1 MNQGIKYILLASFF
15 FSIINVLVKYLS
27 AIPSIEIVFFRS
39 LVTIVLSSIT
49 IYKLKLK
56 IFSEHTPL
64 LIGRGLSGAIALSL
78 YFYTI
83 QHMPLATAVTLLYL
97 APIITIILAI
107 FLLKEKPNKKQI
119 PFFILC
125 FIGAGLMKSF
135 DLRVTTLHFIMG
147 LASAFFAA
155 LAYNFIRMLKGKVH
169 HSVVIFYFP
178 LISIPFCLPWLFTG
192 WVNPNFYEFLC
203 LLAIGICTQIAQ
215 VYMTKAYMLEK
226 AARISHYNYMTS
238 FWALITGVVLFNEH
252 LNAISLIGIFIIFIG
267 IVFSTK
273 YAPKT

>member
-1 MNQGIKYILLASFF
+1 M
-15 FSIINVLVKYLS
+15 
-27 AIPSIEIVFFRS
+27 
-39 LVTIVLSSIT
+39 T

-83 QHMPLATAVTLLYL
+83 QNMPLATAVTLLYL
-97 APIITIILAI
+97 APILTIILAI

-119 PFFILC
+119 PFLILC
-125 FIGAGLMKSF
+125 FVGAGLMKNF
-135 DLRVTTLHFIMG
+135 DLRVTSLHFTMG

-192 WVNPNFYEFLC
+192 WVTPNFVEFLG
-203 LLAIGICTQIAQ
+203 LLAIGVCTQIAQ
-215 VYMTKAYMLEK
+215 IYMTKAYMLEK
-226 AARISHYNYMTS
+226 AAKISHYNYVTS
-238 FWALITGVVLFNEH
+238 FWALITGMIFFNEH
-252 LNAISLIGIFIIFIG
+252 LNMISILGILTIFVG
-267 IVFSTK
+267 IVFSAK